1 MAGGKG
7 FIGSLFDLSFS
18 SFVTV
23 RLVKVLYVLTLILL
37 ALAYVGIAIAI
48 FAGDDEQAVSIGADG
63 TIQSEDSGGGNVLLG
78 VLWLLILGPLMIFF
92 YTLLYRVFFELI
104 VVVFRIYENTRDQL
118 ELVRSGGGPTGP
130 PPPA

>member
-1 MAGGKG
+1 MAQGKG

-23 RLVKVLYVLTLILL
+23 RLVKVLYVLTLVLL
-37 ALAYVGIAIAI
+37 VLAYVGIAIAI
-48 FAGDDEQAVSIGADG
+48 FAGNDEQAVSIGADG
-63 TIQSEDSGGGNVLLG
+63 TIQSEDSGGSNVLLG

-118 ELVRSGGGPTGP
+118 ALARSGGGPTGP